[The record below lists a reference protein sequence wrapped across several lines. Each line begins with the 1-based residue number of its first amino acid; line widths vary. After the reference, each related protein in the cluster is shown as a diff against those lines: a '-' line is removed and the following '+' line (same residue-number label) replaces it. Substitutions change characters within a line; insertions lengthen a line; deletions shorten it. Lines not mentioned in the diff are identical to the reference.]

1 MAAMFATQT
10 MESYSNSQQ
19 TSTPAL
25 IKIPH
30 VSNLRFHR
38 PVAGARI
45 PYPNG
50 HDENE
55 LEPTGAESS
64 AQIVHAVD
72 LHSLHFN
79 IIRKNFT
86 Y

>member
-25 IKIPH
+25 IKTPQA
-30 VSNLRFHR
+30 SNLSFTGQWQGPEIRTQRH
-38 PVAGARI
+38 G
-45 PYPNG
+45 
-50 HDENE
+50 DNE
-55 LEPTGAESS
+55 LEGTRAESS

-79 IIRKNFT
+79 IIRKNLT
-86 Y
+86 H